1 VSDQSDPYA
10 PPPPG
15 STPPIPPPEATPQPP
30 PYGAPPAYGQPAY
43 GQPSWGAPP
52 TGDYASWLQRVGGYL
67 LDILVL
73 VPFYIVAAV
82 GVGVGGGGG
91 ALLAVIGY
99 LGAIIFGLWNTIFR
113 QGRTGRSLGKEW
125 VGITLLRESDGQPIG
140 AGSTFVR
147 AIAHI
152 LDAIPFYIGFLWPL
166 WDKKRQTF
174 ADKVC
179 STVVVRR

>member
-1 VSDQSDPYA
+1 MTDQPDPYA

-15 STPPIPPPEATPQPP
+15 STPAEPSPYAAQQPP
-30 PYGAPPAYGQPAY
+30 PYGAPAAY
-43 GQPSWGAPP
+43 GQPSWGSPP
-52 TGDYASWLQRVGGYL
+52 TGDYASWLQRVGAYL

-73 VPFYIVAAV
+73 VPFYIVAAI

-91 ALLAVIGY
+91 AGLAVIGY
-99 LGAIIFGLWNTIFR
+99 LGAVVFGIWNTIFR

-140 AGSTFVR
+140 AGMTFVR

-179 STVVVRR
+179 GTVVVRK